1 MFGFWRMSLLGARE
15 GKPVGVGEEFENYG
29 VTKVKKELKK

>member
-1 MFGFWRMSLLGARE
+1 MCGFRKMSLLGARE
-15 GKPVGVGEEFENYG
+15 GKSVGVGEKFENYG